1 MAIKIYSALAVA
13 AFGVGASFMA
23 CGPAADDGDPTPT
36 PATTTSMPVTSAPG
50 TTSTTAPVTSTT
62 APGPTE
68 PNDCDGPGEGYV
80 PTLLNDGVC
89 ETTAPPN
96 CIINEFA
103 ANFQCPTTG
112 SVDGCSDCCWGDD
125 TSLTGGPIS
134 YQNGEDSS
142 TIAYTHEDGLVRLV
156 GSTSSYAGFG
166 LWFGPCTDA
175 SMWDGLEIQVQ
186 GDLGGGQL
194 FVQLQTD
201 ENYPKEA
208 DKGSCDWEGMGAT
221 DAEKWN
227 VCSNPQVEVSG
238 VTVDSLNPFRF
249 KWSEFA
255 GGQPNADVD
264 PLQLR
269 GIQVQIGCAAPAS
282 EGDAGAVSTPAEPCA
297 FNLELLDLRW
307 YKEPAL

>member
-1 MAIKIYSALAVA
+1 MAIKIYSALALA
-13 AFGVGASFMA
+13 AFGVGGSFMA
-23 CGPAADDGDPTPT
+23 CGPAADDSDPTPT
-36 PATTTSMPVTSAPG
+36 PTTTTGMPVTSAPG
-50 TTSTTAPVTSTT
+50 TTTTADPGTSTAATTTAP
-62 APGPTE
+62 AE

-80 PTLLNDGVC
+80 STILNDGVC

-112 SVDGCSDCCWGDD
+112 SVDGCTECCWGDD

-134 YQNGEDSS
+134 YQDVDS
-142 TIAYTHEDGLVRLV
+142 TITYTHEDGLVRLT

-175 SMWDGLEIQVQ
+175 SMWDGLEIQIT

-201 ENYPKEA
+201 ENYPAET
-208 DKGSCDWEGMGAT
+208 DKGSCPWT
-221 DAEKWN
+221 DEAEKWN
-227 VCSNPQVEVSG
+227 VCSNPQVEVEG
-238 VTVDSLNPFRF
+238 VNADSLNPFRF
-249 KWSEFA
+249 TWSDFT
-255 GGQPNADVD
+255 GGQPNSDVD
-264 PLQLR
+264 PRQLR
-269 GIQVQIGCAAPAS
+269 GIQIQMGCAAP
-282 EGDAGAVSTPAEPCA
+282 EGDAGVASSPAEPCA

-307 YKEPAL
+307 YKAPAL